1 MAKTDRQLLPTLEHE
16 HALLADGYTVVVGMD
31 EVGRGCLAG
40 PASVGAVAI
49 RADVGSPPAV
59 RDSKL
64 LTASARTA
72 LVPAVIEWAHA
83 SGVGH
88 ASNDEI
94 DAHGIVGGLRLAGER
109 AIAALGL
116 DARERVIVLLDG
128 SHNWLSRPGGDLLG
142 LLDDLT
148 GGTGTSAVTFDVTT
162 VVKGDM
168 TCAAIAAASVLAK
181 VERDAQMVALSSG
194 YETYGWAANK
204 GYASPAHI
212 AALTE
217 HGPTP
222 LHRRSW
228 KLPGVVN

>member
-1 MAKTDRQLLPTLEHE
+1 MAE
-16 HALLADGYTVVVGMD
+16 GYTVVIGMD

-40 PASVGAVAI
+40 PVSVGAVAI
-49 RADVGSPPAV
+49 RAHVASPPAV

-64 LTASARTA
+64 LRAAARAA
-72 LVPAVIEWAHA
+72 LVPEITEWAHA
-83 SGVGH
+83 SSVGH

-94 DAHGIVGGLRLAGER
+94 DEWGIVGGLRLAGER

-116 DARERVIVLLDG
+116 DSRERVIVLLDG
-128 SHNWLSRPGGDLLG
+128 SHNWLSRPGDDLLG
-142 LLDDLT
+142 LLDA
-148 GGTGTSAVTFDVTT
+148 AVDEAAAPAVSCDVTT
-162 VVKGDM
+162 IIKGDM

-181 VERDAQMVALSSG
+181 VERDTEMVALSSG
-194 YETYGWAANK
+194 YEAYGWAANK

-212 AALTE
+212 AALTA

-228 KLPGVVN
+228 KLPGVAQ